1 MAKTKFIMDRAE
13 DELNENQREY
23 LKTLNNQLRNKPR
36 ELTKKQQQQII
47 QVYKKAY
54 MDTINRGIKNA
65 YGDSKAVK
73 NLTAAYSQQ
82 IYDELL
88 KVVMKYNSQAAKDL
102 SDINKQMMQLLM
114 GDGYQQI
121 KEQVDKLVDI
131 VNADTVEQLIR
142 GKLYEDRKGL
152 DKRLWSCTNTSG
164 EKIEDAVASCM
175 AEGMSAADMAE
186 NLKQFAMGG
195 HHTWSRNKIREK
207 LGSGY
212 ARKYSGGLDYE
223 SLRLARTTITHQA
236 QIETINTR
244 KVNPYMGGVKWHSNH
259 EAGRTCDLC
268 NSRDGHIFIVDKE
281 DIPLD
286 HPNGACWL
294 EPVWMINGKEAT
306 PEEIAKDMRA
316 WANGEK
322 NSGAMDKI
330 PEYKGLG
337 GTAKT
342 KPKTTRVKTTTTKKK
357 TATTKTTKKTTT
369 TAQGGIYTPEERA
382 AKYTELHETLKKQI
396 SKTNKKYTTEGILE
410 ALKQA
415 PLDVQDIYL
424 SIGEFQRTNST
435 GGAFYSLGDKKIHMS
450 LKDDRNLRIRYFGEK
465 HRYDVLF
472 HEWGHLI
479 DDQGVTKRSKEYK
492 FADGKELMFAKITMD
507 TAVKPTG
514 LAQSFERDMNNWKA
528 KWVEEK
534 FQGKKTLA
542 DTPAPLV
549 NGKFADFLQQNEVF
563 TIALQDAARGMS
575 KGAVKTK
582 WGHDTNYYTRNAVG
596 NINEYEAACIEVS
609 SELWAEISSSMTQP
623 ETRKFLYENFPE
635 MMKSYEKIVKKTL
648 KTIKK

>member
-1 MAKTKFIMDRAE
+1 MARTEFSGVGNTQNSID
-13 DELNENQREY
+13 Y
-23 LKTLNNQLRNKPR
+23 FKTLNGQLNNKPK

-88 KVVMKYNSQAAKDL
+88 KVVMKYNSKVAKDL

-142 GKLYEDRKGL
+142 GKVYEDRKGL

-212 ARKYSGGLDYE
+212 ARKYSSGLDYE
-223 SLRLARTTITHQA
+223 SLRLARTTITHQS

-268 NSRDGHIFIVDKE
+268 NSRDGHIFIVDKD

-322 NSGAMDKI
+322 NSGAMNKI

-337 GTAKT
+337 GTAKPKVV
-342 KPKTTRVKTTTTKKK
+342 KPKTTKRTTK
-357 TATTKTTKKTTT
+357 
-369 TAQGGIYTPEERA
+369 QRGIYTIEERA
-382 AKYTELHETLKKQI
+382 AKYTELEQVLKKQI

-415 PLDVQDIYL
+415 PLEVQDMYL
-424 SIGEFQRTNST
+424 SIGKFQRTNST
-435 GGAFYSLGDKKIHMS
+435 GGAFYSPTDKKIHMS
-450 LKDDRNLRIRYFGEK
+450 LKDERNLRIQFGEK

-472 HEWGHLI
+472 HEWGHMI
-479 DDQGVTKRSKEYK
+479 DDQATPDDFKMYRFSGGSEPMYN
-492 FADGKELMFAKITMD
+492 KITLKN
-507 TAVKPTG
+507 AIKPTG
-514 LAQSFERDMNNWKA
+514 LAQSFERDMKNWQA
-528 KWVEEK
+528 KWVQEK
-534 FQGKKTLA
+534 FHGKKTLEN
-542 DTPAPLV
+542 TPAALV
-549 NGKFADFLQQNEVF
+549 NGKFADFLHDNEVF
-563 TIALQDAARGMS
+563 TIALQDAAKGMS
-575 KGAVKTK
+575 AGAVKTK
-582 WGHDTNYYTRNAVG
+582 WGHDAKYYTRNQDG
-596 NINEYEAACIEVS
+596 NISAYESACIEVS
-609 SELWAEISSSMTQP
+609 SELWAEISSNMTQL

-635 MMKSYEKIVKKTL
+635 MMKSYDKIVKDTL
-648 KTIKK
+648 KQFKK

>member
-1 MAKTKFIMDRAE
+1 MGRTEFSGVGNTQNSID
-13 DELNENQREY
+13 Y
-23 LKTLNNQLRNKPR
+23 FKTLNGQLNNKPR

-88 KVVMKYNSQAAKDL
+88 KVVMKYNSKVVNDL
-102 SDINKQMMQLLM
+102 ADINKQMMQLLM
-114 GDGYQQI
+114 GDGYKQI
-121 KEQVDKLVDI
+121 KDQVDKLVDI
-131 VNADTVEQLIR
+131 VNADTVEQVIR

-175 AEGMSAADMAE
+175 AEGMGAAEMAQ
-186 NLKQFAMGG
+186 NLKEFAMGG

-236 QIETINTR
+236 QVETINTKR
-244 KVNPYMGGVKWHSNH
+244 VNPYMGGVKWHSNH

-268 NSRDGHIFIVDKE
+268 NSRDGHIFIVDKD

-306 PEEIAKDMRA
+306 PEEIAKDMKA

-337 GTAKT
+337 GTAKP
-342 KPKTTRVKTTTTKKK
+342 KAKTTRVKTTKTK
-357 TATTKTTKKTTT
+357 ATKTKDK
-369 TAQGGIYTPEERA
+369 AAKINKGIYTEEERA
-382 AKYTELHETLKKQI
+382 AKYAELHETLKKQI

-415 PLDVQDIYL
+415 PLDVQDMYL
-424 SIGEFQRTNST
+424 SIGKFQRTNST
-435 GGAFYSLGDKKIHMS
+435 GGAFYSPTDKKIHMS
-450 LKDDRNLRIRYFGEK
+450 LKDERNLRINNFGEK

-472 HEWGHLI
+472 HEWGHMI
-479 DDQGVTKRSKEYK
+479 DDQGTPDDFKMYRFSGGSEPMYS
-492 FADGKELMFAKITMD
+492 KITLKN
-507 TAVKPTG
+507 AIKPTG

-534 FQGKKTLA
+534 FHGTKTLEN
-542 DTPAPLV
+542 TPAPLV
-549 NGKFADFLQQNEVF
+549 NGKFADFLHDNEVY
-563 TIALQDAARGMS
+563 TIALQDAAKGMS
-575 KGAVKTK
+575 AGAVKTR
-582 WGHDTNYYTRNAVG
+582 WGHDLKYYTRNQDG
-596 NINEYEAACIEVS
+596 NISAYESACVEVS
-609 SELWAEISSSMTQP
+609 SELWAEINSSMTQP

-635 MMKSYEKIVKKTL
+635 MMKSYDKLVKDTL
-648 KTIKK
+648 KQFKKK

>member
-1 MAKTKFIMDRAE
+1 MAKTQFIMNKPNDK
-13 DELNENQREY
+13 LNANQQEY
-23 LKTLNNQLRNKPR
+23 LDTLNNQLRNKPR

-88 KVVMKYNSQAAKDL
+88 KVVMKYNSKVANDL

-114 GDGYQQI
+114 GDGYKQI
-121 KEQVDKLVDI
+121 KDQVDKLVDI

-142 GKLYEDRKGL
+142 GKVYEDRKGL

-175 AEGMSAADMAE
+175 AEGMGAAEMAQ
-186 NLKQFAMGG
+186 NLKEFAMGG

-223 SLRLARTTITHQA
+223 SLRLARTTITHQS
-236 QIETINTR
+236 QIETINTK
-244 KVNPYMGGVKWHSNH
+244 KVNPYMGGVQWHSNH
-259 EAGRTCDLC
+259 EAGRTCDAC
-268 NSRDGHIFIVDKE
+268 NALDGRIYIIDKE

-294 EPVWMINGKEAT
+294 EPVWMINGKKAT
-306 PEEIAKDMRA
+306 PEDIAKDMRA

-322 NSGAMDKI
+322 NSGAMNKI

-337 GTAKT
+337 GTKQPAKSI
-342 KPKTTRVKTTTTKKK
+342 KK
-357 TATTKTTKKTTT
+357 TIKK
-369 TAQGGIYTPEERA
+369 AVKQRGIYTEEERA

-415 PLDVQDIYL
+415 PLEVQDMYL
-424 SIGEFQRTNST
+424 SIGKFQRTNST
-435 GGAFYSLGDKKIHMS
+435 GGAFYSPTDKKIHMS
-450 LKDDRNLRIRYFGEK
+450 LKDERNLRIQFGEK

-472 HEWGHLI
+472 HEWGHMI
-479 DDQGVTKRSKEYK
+479 DDQATPDDFKMYRFSGGSEPMYN
-492 FADGKELMFAKITMD
+492 KITLKN
-507 TAVKPTG
+507 AIKPTG
-514 LAQSFERDMNNWKA
+514 LAQSFERDMKNWQA
-528 KWVEEK
+528 KWVQEK
-534 FQGKKTLA
+534 FHGKKTLEN
-542 DTPAPLV
+542 TPAALV
-549 NGKFADFLQQNEVF
+549 NGKFADFLHDNEVF
-563 TIALQDAARGMS
+563 TIALQDAAKGMS
-575 KGAVKTK
+575 AGAVKTK
-582 WGHDTNYYTRNAVG
+582 WGHDAKYYTRNQDG
-596 NINEYEAACIEVS
+596 NISAYESACIEVS
-609 SELWAEISSSMTQP
+609 SELWAEISSNMTQP

-635 MMKSYEKIVKKTL
+635 MMKSYDKIVKDTL
-648 KTIKK
+648 KQFKK

>member
-1 MAKTKFIMDRAE
+1 MGRTEFDGNRNTQNAID
-13 DELNENQREY
+13 Y
-23 LKTLNNQLRNKPR
+23 LKTLNGQLNNKPK

-88 KVVMKYNSQAAKDL
+88 KVVMKYNSKVATDL
-102 SDINKQMMQLLM
+102 ADVNKQMMQLLM
-114 GDGYQQI
+114 GDGYKQI
-121 KEQVDKLVDI
+121 KDQVDKLVDV
-131 VNADTVEQLIR
+131 VNADTVEQVIR

-186 NLKQFAMGG
+186 NLKEFAMGG

-212 ARKYSGGLDYE
+212 ARKYSSGLDYE

-306 PEEIAKDMRA
+306 PEEIAKDMKA

-322 NSGAMDKI
+322 NSGAMNKI

-337 GTAKT
+337 GTKAPAKSI
-342 KPKTTRVKTTTTKKK
+342 KK
-357 TATTKTTKKTTT
+357 TIKK
-369 TAQGGIYTPEERA
+369 AVKQRGIYTEEERA

-415 PLDVQDIYL
+415 PLEVQDMYL
-424 SIGEFQRTNST
+424 SIGKFQRTNST
-435 GGAFYSLGDKKIHMS
+435 GGAFYSPTDKKIHMS
-450 LKDDRNLRIRYFGEK
+450 LKDERNLRIQFGEK

-472 HEWGHLI
+472 HEWGHMI
-479 DDQGVTKRSKEYK
+479 DDQATPDDFKMYRFSGGSEPMYS
-492 FADGKELMFAKITMD
+492 KITLKN
-507 TAVKPTG
+507 AIKPTG
-514 LAQSFERDMNNWKA
+514 LAQAFERDMNNWKA

-534 FQGKKTLA
+534 FHGKKTL
-542 DTPAPLV
+542 DNTPAPLV
-549 NGKFADFLQQNEVF
+549 NGKFADFLHDNEVF
-563 TIALQDAARGMS
+563 TIALQDAAKGMS
-575 KGAVKTK
+575 AGAVKTK
-582 WGHDTNYYTRNAVG
+582 WGHDAKYYTRNQDG
-596 NINEYEAACIEVS
+596 NISAYESACIEVS

-635 MMKSYEKIVKKTL
+635 MMKSYDKIVKDTL
-648 KTIKK
+648 KQFKK

>member
-1 MAKTKFIMDRAE
+1 MAKTKFIMDKSE
-13 DELNENQREY
+13 DDLNKNQREY
-23 LKTLNNQLRNKPR
+23 LDTLNVQLKNKSR
-36 ELTKKQQQQII
+36 ELTNKQQQQII

-114 GDGYQQI
+114 GDGYKQI

-131 VNADTVEQLIR
+131 VNADTVEQLIQ
-142 GKLYEDRKGL
+142 GKVYEKGKGL
-152 DKRLWSCTNTSG
+152 DKTLWNATSKSG

-175 AEGMSAADMAE
+175 AEGMGAAEMAE

-212 ARKYSGGLDYE
+212 ARKYSSGLDYE

-244 KVNPYMGGVKWHSNH
+244 KVNPYMGGVQWHSNH
-259 EAGRTCDLC
+259 EAGRTCDAC
-268 NSRDGHIFIVDKE
+268 NALDGRLFIIDKE

-294 EPVWMINGKEAT
+294 EPVWMINGKKAT
-306 PEEIAKDMRA
+306 PEDIAKDMRA

-322 NSGAMDKI
+322 NSGLMNTI

-337 GTAKT
+337 GTKQPAKT
-342 KPKTTRVKTTTTKKK
+342 IKK
-357 TATTKTTKKTTT
+357 TIKRAVK
-369 TAQGGIYTPEERA
+369 QRGIYTEEERA
-382 AKYTELHETLKKQI
+382 AKYVEMKQTLHTELKSRNKQ
-396 SKTNKKYTTEGILE
+396 YTVEGVLDR
-410 ALKQA
+410 LKQA
-415 PLDVQDIYL
+415 PEEIQDLYL
-424 SIGEFQRTNST
+424 TVGEFKRTTST
-435 GGAFYSLGDKKIHMS
+435 GGAYYQPSDKQIHMS
-450 LKDDRNLRIRYFGEK
+450 LSDDKNLRLRYFEEK
-465 HRYDVLF
+465 YRYNVLF

-479 DDQGVTKRSKEYK
+479 DDQGTPDEPRMYK
-492 FADGKELMFAKITMD
+492 FSGGSEPMYARITLKN
-507 TAVKPTG
+507 AIKPTG
-514 LAQSFERDMNNWKA
+514 LAQAFERDMNNWKA

-534 FQGKKTLA
+534 FHGKKTLEN
-542 DTPAPLV
+542 TPAPLV
-549 NGKFADFLQQNEVF
+549 NGKFADFLHQNEVH

-575 KGAVKTK
+575 AGAVKTK
-582 WGHDTNYYTRNAVG
+582 WGHDAKYYTRRQDG
-596 NINEYEAACIEVS
+596 NITAYESACIEVS

-635 MMKSYEKIVKKTL
+635 MMKSYDKLVKDTL
-648 KTIKK
+648 KQFKK

>member
-1 MAKTKFIMDRAE
+1 MARTEFSGVGNTQNSID
-13 DELNENQREY
+13 Y
-23 LKTLNNQLRNKPR
+23 FKTLNGQLNNKPR

-65 YGDSKAVK
+65 YGDNKAVK

-114 GDGYQQI
+114 GDGYKQI
-121 KEQVDKLVDI
+121 KDQVDKLVDI
-131 VNADTVEQLIR
+131 VNADTVEQIIR
-142 GKLYEDRKGL
+142 GKVYEDGKGL
-152 DKRLWSCTNTSG
+152 DKRLWKSVSASG

-175 AEGMSAADMAE
+175 AEGMGAAEMAE

-212 ARKYSGGLDYE
+212 ARKYSSGLDYE
-223 SLRLARTTITHQA
+223 SLRLARTTITHQS
-236 QIETINTR
+236 QIETINTKR
-244 KVNPYMGGVKWHSNH
+244 VNPYMGGVQWHSNH
-259 EAGRTCDLC
+259 EAGRTCDAC
-268 NSRDGHIFIVDKE
+268 NALDGRLFIIDKE

-294 EPVWMINGKEAT
+294 EPVWMINGKKAT
-306 PEEIAKDMRA
+306 PEDIAKDMRA

-322 NSGAMDKI
+322 NSGAMNKI

-337 GTAKT
+337 GTKQPAKSI
-342 KPKTTRVKTTTTKKK
+342 KK
-357 TATTKTTKKTTT
+357 TIKK
-369 TAQGGIYTPEERA
+369 AVKQRGIYTEEERA

-415 PLDVQDIYL
+415 PLEVQDMYL
-424 SIGEFQRTNST
+424 SIGKFQRTNST
-435 GGAFYSLGDKKIHMS
+435 GGAFYSPTDKKIHMS
-450 LKDDRNLRIRYFGEK
+450 LKDERNLRIQFGEK

-472 HEWGHLI
+472 HEWGHMI
-479 DDQGVTKRSKEYK
+479 DDQATPDDFKMYRFSGGSEPMYN
-492 FADGKELMFAKITMD
+492 KITLKN
-507 TAVKPTG
+507 AIKPTG
-514 LAQSFERDMNNWKA
+514 LAQSFERDMKNWQA
-528 KWVEEK
+528 KWVQEK
-534 FQGKKTLA
+534 FHGKKTLEN
-542 DTPAPLV
+542 TPAALV
-549 NGKFADFLQQNEVF
+549 NGKFADFLHANEVH

-575 KGAVKTK
+575 AGAVKTK
-582 WGHDTNYYTRNAVG
+582 WGHDGKYYTRNQDG
-596 NINEYEAACIEVS
+596 NISAYESACIEVS
-609 SELWAEISSSMTQP
+609 SELWAEISSNMTQP

-635 MMKSYEKIVKKTL
+635 MMKSYDKIVKDTL
-648 KTIKK
+648 KQFKK

>member
-1 MAKTKFIMDRAE
+1 MGRTEFSGVGNTQNSID
-13 DELNENQREY
+13 Y
-23 LKTLNNQLRNKPR
+23 LKTLNGQLNNKPK

-88 KVVMKYNSQAAKDL
+88 KVVMKYNSKIAKDL

-121 KEQVDKLVDI
+121 KDQVDKLVDI

-268 NSRDGHIFIVDKE
+268 NERDGHIFIVDKD

-306 PEEIAKDMRA
+306 PEEIAKDMKA

-322 NSGAMDKI
+322 NSGAMNKI

-337 GTAKT
+337 GTKTPAKT
-342 KPKTTRVKTTTTKKK
+342 IKRAVK
-357 TATTKTTKKTTT
+357 
-369 TAQGGIYTPEERA
+369 QRGIYTIEERA
-382 AKYTELHETLKKQI
+382 AKYTELEQVLKKQI

-415 PLDVQDIYL
+415 PLEVQDMYL
-424 SIGEFQRTNST
+424 SIGKFQRTNST
-435 GGAFYSLGDKKIHMS
+435 GGAFYSPTDKKIHMS
-450 LKDDRNLRIRYFGEK
+450 LKDERNLRIQFGEK

-472 HEWGHLI
+472 HEWGHMI
-479 DDQGVTKRSKEYK
+479 DDQATPDDFKMYRFSGGSEPMYN
-492 FADGKELMFAKITMD
+492 KITLKN
-507 TAVKPTG
+507 AIKPTG
-514 LAQSFERDMNNWKA
+514 LAQSFERDMKNWQA
-528 KWVEEK
+528 KWVQEK
-534 FQGKKTLA
+534 FHGKKTLEN
-542 DTPAPLV
+542 TPAALV
-549 NGKFADFLQQNEVF
+549 NGKFADFLHDNEVF
-563 TIALQDAARGMS
+563 TIALQDAAKGMS
-575 KGAVKTK
+575 AGAVKTK
-582 WGHDTNYYTRNAVG
+582 WGHDLKYYTRNQDG
-596 NINEYEAACIEVS
+596 NISAYESACIEVS
-609 SELWAEISSSMTQP
+609 SELWAEISSNMTQP

-635 MMKSYEKIVKKTL
+635 MMKSYDKIVKDTL
-648 KTIKK
+648 KQFKK

>member
-1 MAKTKFIMDRAE
+1 MAKTQFISDTQTQNG
-13 DELNENQREY
+13 LEY
-23 LKTLNNQLRNKPR
+23 LETLNKQLRNKPR
-36 ELTKKQQQQII
+36 ELTKYQQQQII

-65 YGDSKAVK
+65 YGDNKAVK

-88 KVVMKYNSQAAKDL
+88 KVVMKYNSKVANDL

-121 KEQVDKLVDI
+121 KDQVDKLVDI

-142 GKLYEDRKGL
+142 GKVYEDRKGL

-175 AEGMSAADMAE
+175 AEGMGAAEMAE
-186 NLKQFAMGG
+186 NLKEFAMGG
-195 HHTWSRNKIREK
+195 HHTWSRNKIKEK

-223 SLRLARTTITHQA
+223 SLRLARTTITHQS

-268 NSRDGHIFIVDKE
+268 NERDGHIFIVDKE

-322 NSGAMDKI
+322 NSGAMNKI

-337 GTAKT
+337 GTKQPAKSI
-342 KPKTTRVKTTTTKKK
+342 KK
-357 TATTKTTKKTTT
+357 TIKK
-369 TAQGGIYTPEERA
+369 AVKQRGIYTEEERA

-415 PLDVQDIYL
+415 PLEVQDMYL
-424 SIGEFQRTNST
+424 SIGKFQRTNST
-435 GGAFYSLGDKKIHMS
+435 GGAFYSPTDKKIHMS
-450 LKDDRNLRIRYFGEK
+450 LKDERNLRIQFGEK

-472 HEWGHLI
+472 HEWGHMI
-479 DDQGVTKRSKEYK
+479 DDQATPDDFKMYRFSGGSEPMYS
-492 FADGKELMFAKITMD
+492 KITLKN
-507 TAVKPTG
+507 AIKPTG
-514 LAQSFERDMNNWKA
+514 LAQAFERDMNNWQA
-528 KWVEEK
+528 KWVQEK
-534 FQGKKTLA
+534 FHGKKTLEN
-542 DTPAPLV
+542 TPAPLV
-549 NGKFADFLQQNEVF
+549 NGKFADFLHANEVH

-575 KGAVKTK
+575 AGAVKTK
-582 WGHDTNYYTRNAVG
+582 WGHDGKYYTRNQDG
-596 NINEYEAACIEVS
+596 NISAYESACIEVS
-609 SELWAEISSSMTQP
+609 SELWAEISSNMTQP

-635 MMKSYEKIVKKTL
+635 MMKSYDKIVKDTL
-648 KTIKK
+648 KQFKK

>member
-1 MAKTKFIMDRAE
+1 MGRTEFDGNRNTQNAVD
-13 DELNENQREY
+13 Y
-23 LKTLNNQLRNKPR
+23 LKTLNGQLNNKPK

-102 SDINKQMMQLLM
+102 SDTNKQMMQLLM

-121 KEQVDKLVDI
+121 KDQVDKLVDI

-142 GKLYEDRKGL
+142 GKVYEDRKGL

-186 NLKQFAMGG
+186 NLKEFAMGG

-212 ARKYSGGLDYE
+212 ARKYSSGLDYE

-306 PEEIAKDMRA
+306 PEEIAKDMKA

-322 NSGAMDKI
+322 NSGAMNKI

-337 GTAKT
+337 GTKAPAKSI
-342 KPKTTRVKTTTTKKK
+342 KK
-357 TATTKTTKKTTT
+357 TIKK
-369 TAQGGIYTPEERA
+369 AVKQRGIYTEGERA

-415 PLDVQDIYL
+415 PLEVQDMYL
-424 SIGEFQRTNST
+424 SIGKFQRTNST
-435 GGAFYSLGDKKIHMS
+435 GGAFYSPTDKKIHMS
-450 LKDDRNLRIRYFGEK
+450 LKDERNLRIQFGEK

-472 HEWGHLI
+472 HEWGHMI
-479 DDQGVTKRSKEYK
+479 DDQATPDDFKMYRFSGGSEPMYS
-492 FADGKELMFAKITMD
+492 KITLKN
-507 TAVKPTG
+507 AIKPTG
-514 LAQSFERDMNNWKA
+514 LAQAFERDMNNWKA

-534 FQGKKTLA
+534 FHGKKTL
-542 DTPAPLV
+542 DNTPAPLV
-549 NGKFADFLQQNEVF
+549 NGKFADFLHDNEVF
-563 TIALQDAARGMS
+563 TIALQDAAKGMS
-575 KGAVKTK
+575 AGAVKTK
-582 WGHDTNYYTRNAVG
+582 WGHDAKYYTRNQDG
-596 NINEYEAACIEVS
+596 NISAYESACIEVS

-635 MMKSYEKIVKKTL
+635 MMKSYDKLVKDTL
-648 KTIKK
+648 KQFKK

>member
-1 MAKTKFIMDRAE
+1 MAKTKFIMNRAE
-13 DELNENQREY
+13 DELNDNQKEY
-23 LKTLNNQLRNKPR
+23 LKTLNNQLNNKPR

-88 KVVMKYNSQAAKDL
+88 KVVMKYNSKVATDL
-102 SDINKQMMQLLM
+102 ADVNKQMMQLLM
-114 GDGYQQI
+114 GDGYKQI
-121 KEQVDKLVDI
+121 KDQVDKLVDV
-131 VNADTVEQLIR
+131 VNADTVEQVIR

-236 QIETINTR
+236 QIETINTKR
-244 KVNPYMGGVKWHSNH
+244 VNPYMGGVQWHSNH
-259 EAGRTCDLC
+259 EAGRTCDAC
-268 NSRDGHIFIVDKE
+268 NALDGRLFIIDKE

-294 EPVWMINGKEAT
+294 EPVWMINGKKAT
-306 PEEIAKDMRA
+306 PEDIAKDMRA

-337 GTAKT
+337 GTKT
-342 KPKTTRVKTTTTKKK
+342 PTKSIKK
-357 TATTKTTKKTTT
+357 TIKRAVK
-369 TAQGGIYTPEERA
+369 QRGIYTEEERA

-415 PLDVQDIYL
+415 PLDVQDMYL

-450 LKDDRNLRIRYFGEK
+450 LKDERNLRIRYFGEK

-479 DDQGVTKRSKEYK
+479 DDQGVAKRSKEYK

-549 NGKFADFLQQNEVF
+549 NGKFADFLAQNEVF
-563 TIALQDAARGMS
+563 TVALQDAARGMS

>member
-1 MAKTKFIMDRAE
+1 MGRTEFDGNRNTQNAID
-13 DELNENQREY
+13 Y
-23 LKTLNNQLRNKPR
+23 LKTLNGQLNNKPK

-65 YGDSKAVK
+65 YGDNKAVK

-88 KVVMKYNSQAAKDL
+88 KVVMKYNSKVAKDL

-152 DKRLWSCTNTSG
+152 NKRLWSCTNTSG

-175 AEGMSAADMAE
+175 AEGMGAAEMAE

-212 ARKYSGGLDYE
+212 ARKYSSGLDYE

-322 NSGAMDKI
+322 NSGAMNKI

-337 GTAKT
+337 GTKAPAKSI
-342 KPKTTRVKTTTTKKK
+342 KK
-357 TATTKTTKKTTT
+357 TIKK
-369 TAQGGIYTPEERA
+369 AVKQRGIYTTEERA
-382 AKYTELHETLKKQI
+382 AKYTELEQVLKKQI

-415 PLDVQDIYL
+415 PLEVQDMYL
-424 SIGEFQRTNST
+424 SIGKFQRTNST
-435 GGAFYSLGDKKIHMS
+435 GGAFYSPTDKKIHMS
-450 LKDDRNLRIRYFGEK
+450 LKDERNLRIQFGEK

-472 HEWGHLI
+472 HEWGHMI
-479 DDQGVTKRSKEYK
+479 DDQATPDDFKMYRFSGGSEPMYN
-492 FADGKELMFAKITMD
+492 KITLKN
-507 TAVKPTG
+507 AIKPTG
-514 LAQSFERDMNNWKA
+514 LAQSFERDMNNWQA
-528 KWVEEK
+528 KWVQEK
-534 FQGKKTLA
+534 FHGKKTLEN
-542 DTPAPLV
+542 TPAALV
-549 NGKFADFLQQNEVF
+549 NGKFADFLHDNEVF
-563 TIALQDAARGMS
+563 TIALQDAAKGMS
-575 KGAVKTK
+575 AGAVKTK
-582 WGHDTNYYTRNAVG
+582 WGHDAKYYTRNQDG
-596 NINEYEAACIEVS
+596 NISAYESACIEVS
-609 SELWAEISSSMTQP
+609 SELWAEISSNMTQP

-635 MMKSYEKIVKKTL
+635 MMKSYDKIVKDTL
-648 KTIKK
+648 KQFKK

>member
-1 MAKTKFIMDRAE
+1 MGRTEFSGVGNTQNSID
-13 DELNENQREY
+13 Y
-23 LKTLNNQLRNKPR
+23 LKTLNGQLNNKPK

-73 NLTAAYSQQ
+73 NLTASYSQQ

-88 KVVMKYNSQAAKDL
+88 KVVMKYNSKVAKDL

-114 GDGYQQI
+114 GDGYKQI
-121 KEQVDKLVDI
+121 KDQVDKLVDV
-131 VNADTVEQLIR
+131 VNADTVEQVIR

-186 NLKQFAMGG
+186 NLKEFAMGG

-212 ARKYSGGLDYE
+212 ARKYSSGLDYE

-306 PEEIAKDMRA
+306 PEEIAKDMKA

-322 NSGAMDKI
+322 NSGAMNKI

-337 GTAKT
+337 GTKAPAKSI
-342 KPKTTRVKTTTTKKK
+342 KK
-357 TATTKTTKKTTT
+357 TIKK
-369 TAQGGIYTPEERA
+369 AVKQRGIYTEEERA

-415 PLDVQDIYL
+415 PLDVQDMYL

-435 GGAFYSLGDKKIHMS
+435 GGAFYSPTDKKIHMS
-450 LKDDRNLRIRYFGEK
+450 LKDERNLRIQFGEK

-472 HEWGHLI
+472 HEWGHMI
-479 DDQGVTKRSKEYK
+479 DDQATPDDFKMYRFSGGSEPMYN
-492 FADGKELMFAKITMD
+492 KITLKN
-507 TAVKPTG
+507 AIKPTG
-514 LAQSFERDMNNWKA
+514 LAQSFERDMKNWQA
-528 KWVEEK
+528 KWVQEK
-534 FQGKKTLA
+534 FHGKKTLEN
-542 DTPAPLV
+542 TPAALV
-549 NGKFADFLQQNEVF
+549 NGKFADFLHDNEVF
-563 TIALQDAARGMS
+563 TIALQDAAKGMS
-575 KGAVKTK
+575 AGAVKTK
-582 WGHDTNYYTRNAVG
+582 WGHDAKYYTRNQDG
-596 NINEYEAACIEVS
+596 NISAYESACIEVS
-609 SELWAEISSSMTQP
+609 SELWAEISSNMTQP

-635 MMKSYEKIVKKTL
+635 MMKSYDKIVKDTL
-648 KTIKK
+648 KQFKK

>member
-1 MAKTKFIMDRAE
+1 MGRTEFSGVGNTQNSID
-13 DELNENQREY
+13 Y
-23 LKTLNNQLRNKPR
+23 FKTLNGQLNNKPR

-88 KVVMKYNSQAAKDL
+88 KVVMKYNSKVATDL
-102 SDINKQMMQLLM
+102 ADVNKQMMQLLM
-114 GDGYQQI
+114 GDGYKQI
-121 KEQVDKLVDI
+121 KDQVDKLVDV
-131 VNADTVEQLIR
+131 VNADTVEQVIR

-236 QIETINTR
+236 QIETINTKR
-244 KVNPYMGGVKWHSNH
+244 VNPYMGGVQWHSNH
-259 EAGRTCDLC
+259 EAGRTCDAC
-268 NSRDGHIFIVDKE
+268 NALDGRLFIIDKE

-294 EPVWMINGKEAT
+294 EPVWMINGKKAT
-306 PEEIAKDMRA
+306 PEDIAKDMRA

-337 GTAKT
+337 GTKTPAKSI
-342 KPKTTRVKTTTTKKK
+342 KK
-357 TATTKTTKKTTT
+357 TIKRAVK
-369 TAQGGIYTPEERA
+369 QRGIYTEEERA
-382 AKYTELHETLKKQI
+382 AKYTELKQTLHTELK
-396 SKTNKKYTTEGILE
+396 SRNKKYTVDGVLDR
-410 ALKQA
+410 LKQA
-415 PLDVQDIYL
+415 PEEIQDLYL
-424 SIGEFQRTNST
+424 TVGEFKRTTST
-435 GGAFYSLGDKKIHMS
+435 GGAYYQPSDKQIHMS
-450 LKDDRNLRIRYFGEK
+450 LSDDKNLRLRYFEEK
-465 HRYDVLF
+465 YRYNVLF

-479 DDQGVTKRSKEYK
+479 DDQGTPDEPRMYK
-492 FADGKELMFAKITMD
+492 FSGGSEPMYSKITLKN
-507 TAVKPTG
+507 AIKPTG
-514 LAQSFERDMNNWKA
+514 LAQAFERDMNNWKA

-534 FQGKKTLA
+534 FHGKKTL
-542 DTPAPLV
+542 DNTPAPLV
-549 NGKFADFLQQNEVF
+549 NGKFADFLHANEVH
-563 TIALQDAARGMS
+563 TIALQDAAKGMS
-575 KGAVKTK
+575 AGAVKTK
-582 WGHDTNYYTRNAVG
+582 WGHDLNYYTRKQDG
-596 NINEYEAACIEVS
+596 NISAYESACIEVS
-609 SELWAEISSSMTQP
+609 SELWAEISSNMTQP

-635 MMKSYEKIVKKTL
+635 MMKSYDKIVKDTL
-648 KTIKK
+648 KQFKKK

>member
-1 MAKTKFIMDRAE
+1 MGRTEFDGNRNTQNAID
-13 DELNENQREY
+13 Y
-23 LKTLNNQLRNKPR
+23 LKTLNGQLNNKPK

-121 KEQVDKLVDI
+121 KDQVDKLVDI

-142 GKLYEDRKGL
+142 GKVYEDRKGL

-186 NLKQFAMGG
+186 NLKEFAMGG

-212 ARKYSGGLDYE
+212 ARKYSSGLDYE
-223 SLRLARTTITHQA
+223 SLRLARTTITHQS

-268 NSRDGHIFIVDKE
+268 NERDGHIFIVDKE

-286 HPNGACWL
+286 HPNGTCWL

-322 NSGAMDKI
+322 NSGAMNKI

-337 GTAKT
+337 GTKQPAKSI
-342 KPKTTRVKTTTTKKK
+342 KK
-357 TATTKTTKKTTT
+357 TIKK
-369 TAQGGIYTPEERA
+369 AVKQRGIYTEEERA

-415 PLDVQDIYL
+415 PLDVQDMYL

-450 LKDDRNLRIRYFGEK
+450 LKDERNLRIRYFGEK

-479 DDQGVTKRSKEYK
+479 DDQGVAKRSKEYK

-549 NGKFADFLQQNEVF
+549 NGKFADFLDQNEVF
-563 TIALQDAARGMS
+563 TVALQDAARGMS

-609 SELWAEISSSMTQP
+609 SELWAEISSNMTQP

-635 MMKSYEKIVKKTL
+635 MMKSYDKIVKDTL
-648 KTIKK
+648 KQFKKK

>member
-1 MAKTKFIMDRAE
+1 MGRTEFDGNRNTQNAID
-13 DELNENQREY
+13 Y
-23 LKTLNNQLRNKPR
+23 LKTLNGQLNNKPK

-88 KVVMKYNSQAAKDL
+88 KVVMKYNSKVAKDL

-322 NSGAMDKI
+322 NSGAMNKI

-337 GTAKT
+337 GTKQPAKSI
-342 KPKTTRVKTTTTKKK
+342 KK
-357 TATTKTTKKTTT
+357 TIKK
-369 TAQGGIYTPEERA
+369 AVKQRGIYTEEERA

-415 PLDVQDIYL
+415 PLEVQDMYL
-424 SIGEFQRTNST
+424 SIGKFQRTNST
-435 GGAFYSLGDKKIHMS
+435 GGAFYSPTDKKIHMS
-450 LKDDRNLRIRYFGEK
+450 LKDERNLRIQFGEK

-472 HEWGHLI
+472 HEWGHMI
-479 DDQGVTKRSKEYK
+479 DDQATPDDFKMYRFSGGSEPMYN
-492 FADGKELMFAKITMD
+492 KITLKN
-507 TAVKPTG
+507 AIKPTG
-514 LAQSFERDMNNWKA
+514 LAQSFERDMKNWQA
-528 KWVEEK
+528 KWVQEK
-534 FQGKKTLA
+534 FHGKKTLEN
-542 DTPAPLV
+542 TPAALV
-549 NGKFADFLQQNEVF
+549 NGKFADFLHDNEVF

-575 KGAVKTK
+575 AGAVKTK
-582 WGHDTNYYTRNAVG
+582 WGHDGKYYTRNQDG
-596 NINEYEAACIEVS
+596 NISAYESACIEVS
-609 SELWAEISSSMTQP
+609 SELWAEISSNMTQP

-635 MMKSYEKIVKKTL
+635 MMKSYDKIVKDTL
-648 KTIKK
+648 KQFKK

>member
-1 MAKTKFIMDRAE
+1 MAKTKFIMNRAE
-13 DELNENQREY
+13 DELNDNQKEY
-23 LKTLNNQLRNKPR
+23 LKTLNNQLNNKPR

-88 KVVMKYNSQAAKDL
+88 KVVMKYNSKVATDL
-102 SDINKQMMQLLM
+102 ADVNKQMMQLLM
-114 GDGYQQI
+114 GDGYKQI
-121 KEQVDKLVDI
+121 KDQVDKLVDV
-131 VNADTVEQLIR
+131 VNADTVEQVIR

-175 AEGMSAADMAE
+175 AEGMSAAEMAQ
-186 NLKQFAMGG
+186 NLKEFAMGG

-223 SLRLARTTITHQA
+223 ALRLARTTITHQS
-236 QIETINTR
+236 QIETINTK
-244 KVNPYMGGVKWHSNH
+244 KVNPYMGGVQWHSNH
-259 EAGRTCDLC
+259 EAGRTCDAC
-268 NSRDGHIFIVDKE
+268 NALDGRLFIIDKE

-294 EPVWMINGKEAT
+294 EPVWMINGKKAT
-306 PEEIAKDMRA
+306 PEDIAKDMRA

-337 GTAKT
+337 GTKT
-342 KPKTTRVKTTTTKKK
+342 PTKSIKK
-357 TATTKTTKKTTT
+357 TIKRAVK
-369 TAQGGIYTPEERA
+369 QRGIYTEEERA

-415 PLDVQDIYL
+415 PLDVQDMYL

-450 LKDDRNLRIRYFGEK
+450 LKDERNLRIRYFGEK

-479 DDQGVTKRSKEYK
+479 DDQGVAKRSKEYK

-549 NGKFADFLQQNEVF
+549 NGKFADFLDQNEVF
-563 TIALQDAARGMS
+563 TVALQDAARGMS

>member
-1 MAKTKFIMDRAE
+1 MGRTEFSGVGNTQNSID
-13 DELNENQREY
+13 Y
-23 LKTLNNQLRNKPR
+23 FKTLNGQLNNKPK

-73 NLTAAYSQQ
+73 NLTASYSQQ

-88 KVVMKYNSQAAKDL
+88 KVVMKYNSKVATDL
-102 SDINKQMMQLLM
+102 ADVNKQMMQLLM
-114 GDGYQQI
+114 GDGYKQI
-121 KEQVDKLVDI
+121 KDQVDKLVDV
-131 VNADTVEQLIR
+131 VNADTVEQVIR

-212 ARKYSGGLDYE
+212 ARKYSSGLDYE

-322 NSGAMDKI
+322 NSGAMNKI

-337 GTAKT
+337 GTKAPAKSI
-342 KPKTTRVKTTTTKKK
+342 KK
-357 TATTKTTKKTTT
+357 TIKK
-369 TAQGGIYTPEERA
+369 AVKQRGIYTEEERA

-415 PLDVQDIYL
+415 PLEVQDMYL
-424 SIGEFQRTNST
+424 SIGKFQRTNST
-435 GGAFYSLGDKKIHMS
+435 GGAFYSPTDKKIHMS
-450 LKDDRNLRIRYFGEK
+450 LKDERNLRIRYFGEK

-479 DDQGVTKRSKEYK
+479 DDQGVAKRSKEYK

-549 NGKFADFLQQNEVF
+549 NGKFADFLDQNEVF
-563 TIALQDAARGMS
+563 TVALQDAARGMS

-609 SELWAEISSSMTQP
+609 SELWAEISSNMTQP

-635 MMKSYEKIVKKTL
+635 MMKSYDKIVKDTL
-648 KTIKK
+648 KQFKKK